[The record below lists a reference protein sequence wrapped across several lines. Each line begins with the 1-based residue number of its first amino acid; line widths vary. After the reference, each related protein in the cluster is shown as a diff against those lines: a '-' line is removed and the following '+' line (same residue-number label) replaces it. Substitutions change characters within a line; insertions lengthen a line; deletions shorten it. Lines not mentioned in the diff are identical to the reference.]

1 MAAQNRTI
9 IQMMNFMGSKYT
21 SFTPVLDRYRDSRVW
36 HQAKSVL
43 SDQFS
48 SPNVGRGRRPFPHS
62 CVQFAGAAIRSVM
75 RCGTISKRLVS
86 EVIVGRASARSGS
99 TYSSKPLD
107 ISAVE
112 VAVHYRFPGAE
123 RGGVDQHSSP
133 DSNVPAV
140 QRMETAR
147 KARAKTGGPAET
159 GGPAKSGNP
168 AKVAK

>member
-1 MAAQNRTI
+1 
-9 IQMMNFMGSKYT
+9 
-21 SFTPVLDRYRDSRVW
+21 
-36 HQAKSVL
+36 
-43 SDQFS
+43 
-48 SPNVGRGRRPFPHS
+48 
-62 CVQFAGAAIRSVM
+62 M

-86 EVIVGRASARSGS
+86 KVIVGTPRQEADPLIQANHLIFLRWKRPFIIAS
-99 TYSSKPLD
+99 LVL
-107 ISAVE
+107 SA
-112 VAVHYRFPGAE
+112 AGLI
-123 RGGVDQHSSP
+123 QHSSP